1 MPAKFTSMK
10 VGNYTFEFDFD
21 SSELRISWA
30 GSQTFLN
37 QDETEALGD
46 FLFEVLTVQGHPPRI
61 QPLTIT
67 SVEVKTGSEEPS
79 IANINTSAG
88 DTDIDD
94 WLERQDELTDGDGSG
109 LHQCSWCYD
118 QVTEGHEEFCKLNPG
133 RNRRIVP

>member
-1 MPAKFTSMK
+1 MPEKFTSMT
-10 VGNYTFEFDFD
+10 VGNYRFEFDFD
-21 SSELRISWA
+21 ISELRLSWA

-46 FLFEVLTVQGHPPRI
+46 FLFEVLTVQGNPPRI
-61 QPLTIT
+61 RPLTIT
-67 SVEVKTGSEEPS
+67 SVEVKTGSEQPS
-79 IANINTSAG
+79 IATSAG

-109 LHQCSWCYD
+109 LHQCQYCYD
-118 QVTEGHEEFCKLNPG
+118 LVNEEHEEFCRLNPN